1 MTRLLNIMIMKCV
14 IMKLAY
20 TISAQ
25 RKYKIKIRTVVDY
38 RNKRQRD
45 KKKNTVNVRVC
56 IYNTDG

>member
-1 MTRLLNIMIMKCV
+1 MKCV

-25 RKYKIKIRTVVDY
+25 RKYKIKIRTVVGY

-45 KKKNTVNVRVC
+45 KKENNTVNVRVC
-56 IYNTDG
+56 IYNTDVMAKI